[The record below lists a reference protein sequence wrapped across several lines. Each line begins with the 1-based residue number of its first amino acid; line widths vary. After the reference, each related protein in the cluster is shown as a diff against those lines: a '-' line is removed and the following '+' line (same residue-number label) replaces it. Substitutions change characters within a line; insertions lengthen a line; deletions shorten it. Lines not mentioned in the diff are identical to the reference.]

1 MRCLKPIRSWIFGKL
16 RRTAVLWRT
25 LREKWTKRSACPP
38 VGFAGRLFDH
48 ENRAIAERRKPVLCF
63 AHVTDQMAGFL
74 GDALVQKCG
83 DLFRV
88 IGPQVFRANE
98 WSYMNAPDG
107 EVSRFTG
114 SEEIDKAGQL
124 V

>member
-25 LREKWTKRSACPP
+25 LREKWTKRSAC
-38 VGFAGRLFDH
+38 
-48 ENRAIAERRKPVLCF
+48 
-63 AHVTDQMAGFL
+63 QMAGFL